1 MAAPTEL
8 IVADPEAL
16 AACCE
21 HLAASAVIGLDTEF
35 IGEETY
41 VPDLCLIQ
49 VATPEQLILIDPLA
63 CESLDAFWQLIVD
76 PRRVVIVHAGRE
88 EIRLCHFACDQVP
101 GNLFDLQIAAGL
113 LGLGYPLGY
122 GALIQEVLGRRLA
135 KGETLTN
142 WRKRPLTDEQTHYA
156 FDDVRYLLPL
166 WQNLSAEL
174 TNLGRLGW
182 IREETEMLK
191 HRAVVDNPVIE
202 RWRKLRGI
210 GALDRRKLA
219 IVRELFA
226 WREEKAARHNRPAR
240 VILRDDLIVEIARR
254 NPHKEADLQS
264 LRGLGKADFTGIV
277 GAANRARALPPD
289 EWPEMTERDNDP
301 PQVGLVVTLL
311 NAIFSDLCSRMR
323 VTAALAATTLDMKKL
338 VRARMHN
345 EPPPADSHLTHGWR
359 RENLLPELLTFL
371 EGRRGIR
378 IGDLRKDSPLEYL
391 DWDEKPPGKPGAI

>member
-1 MAAPTEL
+1 MSAPAET
-8 IVADPEAL
+8 IVADLEGL
-16 AACCE
+16 VACCK
-21 HLAASAVIGLDTEF
+21 HLEASSVIGLDTEF

-49 VATPEQLILIDPLA
+49 VATAEQLILIDPL
-63 CESLDAFWQLIVD
+63 STGPLDAFWQLIVD
-76 PRRVVIVHAGRE
+76 PRRVVVTHAGRE

-113 LGLGYPLGY
+113 LGLGYPVGY
-122 GALIQEVLGRRLA
+122 GPLIQEVLGKRLA

-142 WRKRPLTDEQTHYA
+142 WRKRPLTPEQTHYA

-166 WQNLSAEL
+166 WENLSGEL
-174 TNLGRLGW
+174 TRLKRLDW
-182 IREETEMLK
+182 LREETEMLK
-191 HRAVVDNPVIE
+191 HRAVVESPAIE

-240 VILRDDLIVEIARR
+240 VILRDDLIIEVARR
-254 NPHKEADLQS
+254 NPHKEADLHS

-277 GAANRARALPPD
+277 AAVNRARALPPD
-289 EWPEMTERDNDP
+289 EWPELAERENDP
-301 PQVGLVVTLL
+301 PQVGIVVALL
-311 NAIFSDLCSRMR
+311 NAIFGDVCARHR
-323 VTAALAATTLDMKKL
+323 ITPALAATTTDIKKL
-338 VRARMHN
+338 VRARMRG

-359 RENLLPELLTFL
+359 RDHLLPELLAFL
-371 EGRRGIR
+371 EGRRGIH
-378 IGDLRKDSPLEYL
+378 IGDLKKESPLEYL
-391 DWDEKPPGKPGAI
+391 DREA

>member
-1 MAAPTEL
+1 MANEL
-8 IVADPEAL
+8 IETIVADSAAL

-49 VATPEQLILIDPLA
+49 VATAEQLILIDPLG
-63 CESLDAFWQLIVD
+63 CESLEAFWQLIVD
-76 PRRVVIVHAGRE
+76 PRRVVVVHAGRE

-101 GNLFDLQIAAGL
+101 GNLFDVQIAAGL

-122 GALIQEVLGRRLA
+122 GPLIQEVLGKRLS

-142 WRKRPLTDEQTHYA
+142 WRKRPLTKEQTTYA
-156 FDDVRYLLPL
+156 FDDVRFLLPL
-166 WQNLSAEL
+166 YQKLAGDL
-174 TNLGRLGW
+174 TSLDRLGW

-191 HRAVVDNPVIE
+191 HRAVVENPVIE

-219 IVRELFA
+219 IVRELYA
-226 WREEKAARHNRPAR
+226 WREEKAARHNRPSR

-277 GAANRARALPPD
+277 AAVSRARALPPD
-289 EWPEMTERDNDP
+289 EWPEMAERDNDP
-301 PQVGLVVTLL
+301 PQVALVVTFL
-311 NAIFSDLCSRMR
+311 NALFADVCARKRI
-323 VTAALAATTLDMKKL
+323 TPGLAATTLDMKKL
-338 VRARMHN
+338 VRACMN
-345 EPPPADSHLTHGWR
+345 KEPPPADSHVTHGWR
-359 RENLLPELLTFL
+359 REHLLPELLIFL

-378 IGDLRKDSPLEYL
+378 IGDLRKEAPLEYL
-391 DWDEKPPGKPGAI
+391 DREP

>member
-1 MAAPTEL
+1 MAEL
-8 IVADPEAL
+8 AEIVVADPSAL

-21 HLAASAVIGLDTEF
+21 HLLACSVIGLDTEF

-49 VATPEQLILIDPLA
+49 VATAEQLILIDPLSA
-63 CESLDAFWQLIVD
+63 GPLDAFWQLVVD

-88 EIRLCHFACDQVP
+88 EIRLCDFACGQVP

-122 GALIQEVLGRRLA
+122 GPLIQEVLGTRLA

-142 WRKRPLTDEQTHYA
+142 WRHRPLAEEQIRYA

-166 WQNLSAEL
+166 WQNLNGEL
-174 TNLGRLGW
+174 TRLDRLGW

-191 HRAVVDNPVIE
+191 HRAVVENPAIE
-202 RWRKLRGI
+202 RWRKLRGL

-226 WREEKAARHNRPAR
+226 WREEKAARHNRPSR

-254 NPHKEADLQS
+254 NPHKEADLHS

-277 GAANRARALPPD
+277 AAVSRARSLPPD
-289 EWPEMTERDNDP
+289 EWPEMAERDNDP
-301 PQVGLVVTLL
+301 AQMNTVVALL
-311 NAIFSDLCSRMR
+311 NAVFADACARKRI
-323 VTAALAATTLDMKKL
+323 TPGLAATTSDVKKL
-338 VRARMHN
+338 VRARMYG
-345 EPPPADSHLTHGWR
+345 EAPPADSHLTHGWR
-359 RENLLPELLTFL
+359 REHLLPDLMLFL

-378 IGDLRKDSPLEYL
+378 IGDLRKESPLEYF
-391 DWDEKPPGKPGAI
+391 ERE